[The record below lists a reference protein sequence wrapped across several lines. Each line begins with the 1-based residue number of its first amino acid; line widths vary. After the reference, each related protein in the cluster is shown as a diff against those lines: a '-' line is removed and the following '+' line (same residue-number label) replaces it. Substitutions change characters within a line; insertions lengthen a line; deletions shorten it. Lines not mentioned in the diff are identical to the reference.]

1 MVNKDQRLSP
11 FVIWIAWAGGS
22 TLASACALA
31 LTLLILRVSNVNE
44 DRWMARILVPAL
56 VILLGVTQAAVLSLR
71 LKRAGW
77 WVGVTAAG
85 CALSILIFMLISGLA
100 SKGLLNP
107 FGMTTT
113 LLLTIYGASTGVV
126 QWAYLRRQW
135 TQAIWW
141 IPSSIIGWALPG
153 ILVGPVF
160 TNLYQVTLL
169 GLVPASVTGLLVA
182 WWFSGNSRP

>member
-141 IPSSIIGWALPG
+141 IPSSIIGWALLG
-153 ILVGPVF
+153 IMVGPVF